1 MFDGVHRGH
10 REILKAAVRKAH
22 SIKGTSVVLTFWP
35 HPQKEESLYSLKH
48 RLRLIEELGI
58 DVSIVIY
65 FNQEFASIS
74 ALNFVQDILV
84 KKIGAHYLYVGKNFR
99 FGKNAAGDYRALEGL
114 SSVYDFKLKVFAVI
128 RSHNKPISSTYIR
141 ALIKKGDLSTAQ
153 NLLCHPVAVLG
164 TVTKGARL
172 GRRLGFPTA
181 NINPHHEV
189 LPLSGVYAVRIIFN
203 QRELKGICYIG
214 TKPTLKVQGR
224 RQEAG
229 GGKEKYVEVYIFNFK
244 KNIYGKYLEIQF
256 VKRIRG
262 ERKFAS
268 IQALAEQ
275 VKKDIS
281 LVKRLFSC
289 H

>member
-1 MFDGVHRGH
+1 M
-10 REILKAAVRKAH
+10 KAR

-35 HPQKEESLYSLKH
+35 HPQKEESLYSLEH
-48 RLRLIEELGI
+48 RLRLVEELGI

-65 FNQEFASIS
+65 FNQEFARIR
-74 ALNFVQDILV
+74 ALSFVQDILV

-99 FGKNAAGDYRALEGL
+99 FGKNAEGDYRTLKRL

-128 RSHNKPISSTYIR
+128 RNHNKSISSTYIR

-153 NLLCHPVAVLG
+153 KLLCHPVAVLG

-189 LPLSGVYAVRIIFN
+189 LPPSGVYAVKIIFN
-203 QRELKGICYIG
+203 NRQLEGICYIG
-214 TKPTLKVQGR
+214 RKPTLNTQYTIHNT
-224 RQEAG
+224 QY
-229 GGKEKYVEVYIFNFK
+229 EKHIEVYIFNFK
-244 KNIYGKYLEIQF
+244 QNLYGKYLEIQF
-256 VKRIRG
+256 VKRIRA
-262 ERKFAS
+262 ERKFSSLA
-268 IQALAEQ
+268 ALAKQ

-281 LVKRLFSC
+281 LVKCLFSC